1 MTQGDEPAAGE
12 AKDDGQEDDSKGSEL
27 LEAADRE
34 ARSLHEGR
42 SVSLLGG
49 EIPLRV
55 LAAFA
60 IFIAVFVAVLMV
72 LWAALGGV
80 GLALGWIVAAL
91 VGALAVKLLIG
102 RGGAAA

>member
-1 MTQGDEPAAGE
+1 MTLPEERSTDDEA
-12 AKDDGQEDDSKGSEL
+12 QEDADDSRGSEL
-27 LEAADRE
+27 VEAADRE
-34 ARSLHEGR
+34 ARSLQQGR

-60 IFIAVFVAVLMV
+60 IFIAVFVAVLLA

-80 GLALGWIVAAL
+80 GLALGMIVGAL
-91 VGALAVKLLIG
+91 VGALAVKLVLG